1 MFSIYT
7 NEVQHNRSDVFL
19 IKYVGGKKIQ
29 IYDDPTIVSSQN
41 RTGRRTKKH
50 SLHPPGPSSIPASS
64 NRTPPPAPLPKTIS
78 CVWHM
83 LSLVSELE
91 NNNVNVI
98 NSDCTSCSGTLR
110 VKGHFTHW
118 TSSQSILTQQPL
130 SYSPTRVDPSLNTF
144 LSWGWTGAFWE
155 IIKHRWKG

>member
-1 MFSIYT
+1 MKCST
-7 NEVQHNRSDVFL
+7 TGVTSSSSSMR
-19 IKYVGGKKIQ
+19 GGKKFRSMMI
-29 IYDDPTIVSSQN
+29 PPSSPV
-41 RTGRRTKKH
+41 RTGQEEEQEIIHSIRRD
-50 SLHPPGPSSIPASS
+50 LHQYQLLQIG
-64 NRTPPPAPLPKTIS
+64 PPPPLPKTIS